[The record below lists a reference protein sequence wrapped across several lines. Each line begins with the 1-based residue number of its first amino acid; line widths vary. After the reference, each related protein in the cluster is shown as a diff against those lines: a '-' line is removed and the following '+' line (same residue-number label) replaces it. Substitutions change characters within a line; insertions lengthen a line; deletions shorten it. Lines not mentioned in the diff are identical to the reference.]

1 MASLRMYGVY
11 LTTMGAASLPQQSS
25 PNSKLQMDLND
36 YTSFP
41 VTTFQNGTPPQ
52 LASPHHNAPQRP
64 PVIGFLEHPIRS
76 LSHDDLRTDVNA
88 FIDRHSLVNLG
99 PLLRAGAEL
108 ARAPHAPLLA
118 EELTQADD
126 AALCDENVRPYRHP
140 AKLWSSLAACSISGA
155 LQGWSQVA
163 FVPRNEAWFGLDEWR
178 IGLVA
183 SSPYFVAA
191 LGGCWLSE
199 PLSERF
205 GRRPPLLAAAV
216 VNLFAALGAACGQQW
231 WHVLICRGITGVS
244 MGLKASVAP
253 ILASEISPHS
263 IRGSL
268 VMGAWQI
275 CVAGGILMWVFPTSD
290 LTL

>member
-1 MASLRMYGVY
+1 MDSNDHIAPAG
-11 LTTMGAASLPQQSS
+11 TTLQNSIPLQPVSQPANPQ
-25 PNSKLQMDLND
+25 
-36 YTSFP
+36 
-41 VTTFQNGTPPQ
+41 
-52 LASPHHNAPQRP
+52 HHAPQP
-64 PVIGFLEHPIRS
+64 PLLLGFLQHPIRS
-76 LSHDDLRTDVNA
+76 LSPEDLETEVNA
-88 FIDRHSLVNLG
+88 FIAQHNLVDLG
-99 PLLRAGAEL
+99 PLLRLGAEL
-108 ARAPHAPLLA
+108 ARAPHAPQNTEQLA
-118 EELTQADD
+118 PADL
-126 AALCDENVRPYRHP
+126 AALRAENERPYRHP
-140 AKLWSSLAACSISGA
+140 AKLWTSLAACSTSAA

-163 FVPRNEAWFGLDEWR
+163 FVPGNEAWFGLDEWR

-199 PLSERF
+199 PLSERY
-205 GRRPPLLAAAV
+205 GRRGPLLAAAV

-253 ILASEISPHS
+253 ILASEISPPS

-275 CVAGGILMWVFPTSD
+275 CVAGGILMLVFPRCCFRPAF
-290 LTL
+290 